1 MKFITGVFFALVTG
15 FICIPIASS
24 AQSAGVQNAP
34 GSTQTAAT
42 NTAHG
47 VPDSN
52 QLGAISLDVLVTDK
66 SGTPVT
72 GLQAGDFKLL
82 LGKKQPQN
90 IVSVRAAGSTIA
102 QNDPPAGAIVVVDAV
117 NAWILTV
124 NAERQMLAR
133 YFEENNGQLP
143 IPVYLAIFT
152 DQGMKVHTPA
162 TQDGKAL
169 EEFLNANTTDLHNV
183 KRPDGWWGDMER
195 EQLSLKT
202 LNYLTSQVN
211 SMPGRKLFIWLSPG
225 WNLQTNGQWDGA
237 SKSDQQGLYDNTASV
252 LTALRTA
259 RVTVYS
265 IDPSGPAREMT
276 FGPTYEAFLKGL
288 DAPKHA
294 DYGYLLLQVLA
305 IQTGGQALYASN
317 DLSSLISK
325 SFAETNSYYVLTFN
339 PPPAAH
345 LSEFNNIEVQV
356 GKTHCRIPK
365 IGPRQNLCH
374 VRRPVAY
381 SLRRSQRT
389 LDLISAVHTRTEL
402 SGSSS
407 PSRYLRRV
415 VASIALRFSRDTS
428 SLFMWSPWK

>member
-1 MKFITGVFFALVTG
+1 MKLIRTVFSTLVAG
-15 FICIPIASS
+15 MICIPIVSS
-24 AQSAGVQNAP
+24 AQVAGNQAASAQPATG
-34 GSTQTAAT
+34 AAQS
-42 NTAHG
+42 
-47 VPDSN
+47 VPESN
-52 QLGAISLDVLVTDK
+52 QSGAISLDVLVTDK
-66 SGTPVT
+66 SGAPVN

-82 LGKKQPQN
+82 LGKRQPQN
-90 IVSVRAAGSTIA
+90 IVSVRAAGSVNA
-102 QNDPPAGAIVVVDAV
+102 PADPPAVAILVVDAV

-124 NAERQMLAR
+124 NSERQMLAK

-162 TQDGKAL
+162 TQDGKVL

-211 SMPGRKLFIWLSPG
+211 SMPGRKLFVWLSPG

-237 SKSDQQGLYDNTASV
+237 SKSDQQGLYENAASV
-252 LTALRTA
+252 STALRAA

-265 IDPSGPAREMT
+265 IDPSGPEREMT

-288 DAPKHA
+288 DVPKRA

-317 DLSSLISK
+317 NLSSLISK
-325 SFAETNSYYVLTFN
+325 SFGETKSYYVLTFN

-345 LSEFNNIEVQV
+345 PSEFNNIEVQV
-356 GKTHCRIPK
+356 DKPGVK
-365 IGPRQNLCH
+365 
-374 VRRPVAY
+374 VR
-381 SLRRSQRT
+381 
-389 LDLISAVHTRTEL
+389 TRTVYY
-402 SGSSS
+402 SS
-407 PSRYLRRV
+407 P
-415 VASIALRFSRDTS
+415 AT
-428 SLFMWSPWK
+428 PPK